1 MDGDSDN
8 DDNNERVSD
17 WEEDEEDKED
27 VIIID
32 LFSNQIF
39 NSLDLFLIH
48 FQKEYSINLIDLIKE
63 INTNEVAIIMTIN
76 YIRYLNKIHNQSID
90 NSSQLTTQKINEIT
104 ELIKKKEYII
114 TSSEGNKKI

>member
-17 WEEDEEDKED
+17 WEEDEEDKEE

-39 NSLDLFLIH
+39 NSLDFL
-48 FQKEYSINLIDLIKE
+48 KPPSIK
-63 INTNEVAIIMTIN
+63 AM
-76 YIRYLNKIHNQSID
+76 K
-90 NSSQLTTQKINEIT
+90 
-104 ELIKKKEYII
+104 
-114 TSSEGNKKI
+114 